1 MCSTLRRLLMGIY
14 CLSLSAFGWALPA
27 DFLYLD
33 QVSPSIHT
41 QLQYFTHQNFVGR
54 PIQGYGV
61 NRAII
66 TKPAALA
73 LANIQKE
80 LNEFGLG
87 LLIFDAY
94 RPQRAVNDFMVWAE
108 NLRDTK
114 NKSEYYPNVD
124 KRNLFKEG
132 YIAEKSGHS
141 RGSTV
146 DLTIVDLSRGG
157 KPLDMGS
164 RFDFFGP
171 QSWPDYPNIT
181 AQQKANRLL
190 LRTLMMKHGFMPYDK
205 EWWHFTL
212 KDELFPDTYFD
223 FLVQ

>member
-1 MCSTLRRLLMGIY
+1 MGIY

-108 NLRDTK
+108 DLRDTK
-114 NKSEYYPNVD
+114 ISLNTIQMWISEIYL
-124 KRNLFKEG
+124 KRVTSQRNRG
-132 YIAEKSGHS
+132 TAEE
-141 RGSTV
+141 
-146 DLTIVDLSRGG
+146 
-157 KPLDMGS
+157 
-164 RFDFFGP
+164 
-171 QSWPDYPNIT
+171 
-181 AQQKANRLL
+181 ALL
-190 LRTLMMKHGFMPYDK
+190 I
-205 EWWHFTL
+205 
-212 KDELFPDTYFD
+212 
-223 FLVQ
+223 